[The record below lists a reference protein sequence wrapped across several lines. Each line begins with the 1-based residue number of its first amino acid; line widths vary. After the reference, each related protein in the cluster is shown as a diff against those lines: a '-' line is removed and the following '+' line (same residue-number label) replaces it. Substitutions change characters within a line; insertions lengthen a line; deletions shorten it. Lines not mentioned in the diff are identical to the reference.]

1 MCFLNVG
8 GHPILFQAFTVR
20 GRGREIVLGRLLWG
34 AVFVSLS
41 VIGLMY
47 FAGLEVPLAPEEAIQ
62 REIDE
67 KVTAPAIEA
76 KIEAA
81 LARGDIDEAAMYG
94 ELATQF
100 QRPIRTDLVEKIA
113 AETAAAPTAQRN
125 AMEFG
130 AGFFK
135 GEGTTVAGLA
145 GAVTS
150 DLTVVGDVRDLVHE
164 GGLMIAGQPYSQ
176 LILGLSTVGIVATGA
191 TVATGGAAIPAK
203 IGISVFKVAKKAGT
217 LTAGLGAA
225 LGRAVRQAV
234 DFNELGSVL
243 RAAATLDSAAVRDA
257 AGRAV
262 RRASSGDLAKMV
274 GDANHIS
281 GITGPGETVRL
292 LKYANSSEDLSEL
305 AVMSTRFGRSTRG
318 VIELTGRAS
327 LRAFKQGVRIGTV
340 ILENIVAFVMW
351 FGSLLAM
358 IFTRGAWRMARR
370 RRA

>member
-1 MCFLNVG
+1 
-8 GHPILFQAFTVR
+8 
-20 GRGREIVLGRLLWG
+20 LGRLLWG
-34 AVFVSLS
+34 AVWISVA

-47 FAGLEVPLAPEEAIQ
+47 FADLQVPLTQEEAIQ
-62 REIDE
+62 REVDANI
-67 KVTAPAIEA
+67 TASAIEA

-81 LARGDIDEAAMYG
+81 LARGDVDEAAMYA

-113 AETAAAPTAQRN
+113 TENETGPTAQRN

-164 GGLMIAGQPYSQ
+164 GGLMIAGQPYSE
-176 LILGLSTVGIVATGA
+176 IMLGLATVGLVATGA
-191 TVATGGAAIPAK
+191 TVATGGVGLPAK
-203 IGISVFKVAKKAGT
+203 LGISVLKTAKKAGT

-225 LGRAVRQAV
+225 LGRALRQAV
-234 DFNELGSVL
+234 DFDELGSVL

-257 AGRAV
+257 ASKAV

-274 GDANHIS
+274 NDVRHIS
-281 GITGPGETVRL
+281 DIAGPGETVRL
-292 LKYANSSEDLSEL
+292 LKYAHSPEELSDLS
-305 AVMSTRFGRSTRG
+305 VMTSRFGRTTRG
-318 VIELTGRAS
+318 VVELTGRAS
-327 LRAFKQGVRIGTV
+327 LRAFKQGVRIGAV
-340 ILENIVAFVMW
+340 ILENIMAFAAW

-358 IFTRGAWRMARR
+358 IFTRGAYRIVRR
-370 RRA
+370 R